1 MHKTN
6 ASLSSATFSRC
17 QTPATSVPLTSTQ
30 QHFDRVL
37 MPVSICETLSITD
50 MQAGALLGPKGERIQ
65 QLQRETGAIV
75 NIGDLYEDN
84 GERRKR
90 IVNIQGSQQ
99 QVNNALQAI
108 KKLLMIDSNDDTK
121 EDTVKRN
128 DEKHKRI

>member
-1 MHKTN
+1 
-6 ASLSSATFSRC
+6 
-17 QTPATSVPLTSTQ
+17 
-30 QHFDRVL
+30 
-37 MPVSICETLSITD
+37 MPVSIHQTLPITD

-75 NIGDLYEDN
+75 NIGDLSDEN

-108 KKLLMIDSNDDTK
+108 RRLLMMVNNEDDGEDSL
-121 EDTVKRN
+121 KR
-128 DEKHKRI
+128 DGGKSKKI

>member
-1 MHKTN
+1 
-6 ASLSSATFSRC
+6 
-17 QTPATSVPLTSTQ
+17 
-30 QHFDRVL
+30 
-37 MPVSICETLSITD
+37 

-75 NIGDLYEDN
+75 NIGDLSEEN

-108 KKLLMIDSNDDTK
+108 RRLLMMVNNEDDGEDSL
-121 EDTVKRN
+121 KR
-128 DEKHKRI
+128 EGGKSKKI